1 MSYISYFDL
10 LGTRGFCENRNTY
23 YKNITSFYDVIHQE
37 SCFLKGCGSVG
48 IFSDCAYA
56 ESSSLERLLD
66 FIVEV
71 RDQLISQGLFFNAV
85 ITKGNLGIKDIPQ
98 DENRPSFGVV
108 FSDSMI
114 ADLYISQTRFKGI
127 GISVDKLLVDEI
139 NKNTSYKTTNCIFID
154 KINRE
159 GRTQFVPVEYFDI
172 KFDYDGYSKEMEHT
186 LDIFYHEFYSAYIK
200 SPHFGR
206 YYISALSNF
215 IRSYE
220 CKLKWNM
227 EKCDFENPRPLVY
240 KVIQN
245 TLNKCKNELSDL
257 PCIEYLAL
265 VLLDEIY
272 NSTDLTPDEKKDITK
287 QIVEIECVKKKF
299 IHSLN
304 EIPYGVFTNNLAEGI
319 NNRNIFIQYCQE
331 DLSDDFVEKL
341 FEIKMA

>member
-10 LGTRGFCENRNTY
+10 LGTRGFCENRNIY
-23 YKNITSFYDVIHQE
+23 YNNITSFFEVIHQE
-37 SCFLKGCGSVG
+37 SCFLKDCGSVG

-56 ESSSLERLLD
+56 ESSNLERLLD

-85 ITKGNLGIKDIPQ
+85 VSKGNLGIKNIPQ
-98 DENRPSFGVV
+98 DENRPSFGVI

-114 ADLYISQTRFKGI
+114 ADLYISQTSFKGI
-127 GISVDKLLVDEI
+127 GILIDKSLVEEV
-139 NKNTSYKTTNCIFID
+139 NKNTSYQTTNCIYID
-154 KINRE
+154 KISRN
-159 GRTQFVPVEYFDI
+159 GTTHFVPVNYNDI
-172 KFDYDGYSKEMEHT
+172 RFEYDGYPKEMLHT

-215 IRSYE
+215 IRSYR
-220 CKLKWNM
+220 CNLKWNM
-227 EKCDFENPRPLVY
+227 EKSDFETPKPLVY
-240 KVIQN
+240 KIVQN
-245 TLNKCKNELSDL
+245 TLSFYNNELSDL

-272 NSTDLTPDEKKDITK
+272 NSTELSSDEKKDITK
-287 QIVEIECVKKKF
+287 QIVEIECVKKRF

-304 EIPYGVFTNNLAEGI
+304 EIPQGLFTNNTIEGI

-341 FEIKMA
+341 FDIKSS